1 MTHDP
6 EQIAAGL
13 TKGEREAL
21 FALPESMEWWP
32 KTERHHLGPD
42 YPRDAIFFMWANK
55 SPLIEARGYTTG
67 FSRAR
72 LTHLGLAVRALISKE
87 KDNG

>member
-1 MTHDP
+1 MQTP

-13 TKGEREAL
+13 IKGEREAL

-32 KTERHHLGPD
+32 KNERHHLGPE
-42 YPRDAIFFMWANK
+42 YPRDAIFFMWANN

-67 FSRAR
+67 FPQAR
-72 LTHLGLAVRALISKE
+72 ITNLGLSVREILITKE
-87 KDNG
+87 ARRG